1 MARVRVVT
9 LNNSLVKKLFKLG
22 DILHILHFQGGQD
35 KDYNKYA
42 DILEYSEEGEG
53 KWTTVGEMSQARNS
67 HGGAIVNFLDEKTK
81 IVVLNY
87 Y

>member
-1 MARVRVVT
+1 M
-9 LNNSLVKKLFKLG
+9 VKKLFKLG

-35 KDYNKYA
+35 KDYNYYA

-67 HGGAIVNFLDEKTK
+67 HGGAIVAFDHFKT
-81 IVVLNY
+81 Y
-87 Y
+87 CQ